1 MSVHKADI
9 RVRDQDRINI
19 DHEWELCV
27 WARYFNASEK
37 HVKEAVAAVGD
48 RALKVK
54 EHLEARAGSG
64 GARAHSERPGS

>member
-1 MSVHKADI
+1 MSVHKTDI
-9 RVRDQDRINI
+9 EVRDHDRINVE
-19 DHEWELCV
+19 HEYELCA

-54 EHLEARAGSG
+54 EHLSSRSG
-64 GARAHSERPGS
+64 GPSRGASERPAS